1 VKLSLLISSICLIAG
16 VCAAFF
22 MLKSEEKQLVFEE
35 HEVLKSSTD
44 LLVRQ
49 FKERIETKVNIA
61 KQANNIVNDQLFQK
75 NSPIDLTSKAQLQ
88 FNSDGTIRSASSD
101 GLSAAFLPQE
111 KYTPFYKQ
119 LFNNSEAL
127 WDVISPTLVYDFYNF
142 YLITNDDFIR
152 ISPPNWALNAPAD
165 FRVSGGSTYKYVR
178 ESLGNSVEPEWS
190 KVYYDRVWHDWVI
203 SLLVPIYSN
212 NEFIG
217 VTGSDITLNK
227 LVSFLPIGD
236 KEKNLLVF
244 DSKEQLLAHPDLS
257 TSLLAE
263 SEKI

>member
-1 VKLSLLISSICLIAG
+1 MC
-16 VCAAFF
+16 
-22 MLKSEEKQLVFEE
+22 
-35 HEVLKSSTD
+35 
-44 LLVRQ
+44 
-49 FKERIETKVNIA
+49 
-61 KQANNIVNDQLFQK
+61 
-75 NSPIDLTSKAQLQ
+75 
-88 FNSDGTIRSASSD
+88 IRDS
-101 GLSAAFLPQE
+101 
-111 KYTPFYKQ
+111 
-119 LFNNSEAL
+119 NNSEAL

-244 DSKEQLLAHPDLS
+244 DSKGQLLAHPDLS

-263 SEKI
+263 YGKNNKKVAMDEFVNPQLKSIISEAIATKLPEYASSFLQNDEAHLINIQKIDQLDWYLSLIHI